1 MGIFKVLIDTN
12 IYDGANYSFDNAKF
26 STIKEFANKGYFT
39 LLINSVIYEE
49 VVKHIKENTNKAIN
63 EIKKTIKNY
72 SRALTPFRNAE
83 PYQSQLFAI
92 DKKQMIDY
100 CLNGF
105 STFLNSCNT
114 ETITSNGI
122 DVEEMIKDYANKNSP
137 FEEAKP
143 EEFKD
148 AIIIRSFLQYY
159 NEHLSEITD
168 GKVHLCAISQDKG
181 FINGLSRLLPS
192 DYKVTILKDIND
204 LIANINS
211 FDRRIKA
218 LSNYLTQPD
227 FQEEILDK
235 IKESLEQKPFYVA
248 DPTDELDLIDI
259 TNITYQLLWVDIENE
274 NSGKAAFS
282 VDAEIKIWYTYTD
295 EDSSYY
301 DKEDRCY
308 YWKTEIEKEESH
320 RIDFE
325 IILGLDTTSF
335 GDHSEESDDD
345 YNFDDDSVDIVEI
358 VDATNDI
365 LLDDETCISSD
376 VRTYDPFSE
385 DEDGREYAFDTCPIC
400 GTPIGIKNDGGN
412 GFCINCAKDK

>member
-1 MGIFKVLIDTN
+1 MRTHKVLIDTN
-12 IYDGANYSFDNAKF
+12 IYDSANYSFGNIKF
-26 STIKEFANKGYFT
+26 STIKDFAAKGSLS
-39 LLINSVIYEE
+39 LLINSVIREE
-49 VVKHIKENTNKAIN
+49 VSKHIRENTTKAIN
-63 EIKKTIKNY
+63 ELKRTIKKN
-72 SRALTPFRNAE
+72 SRELTPFRYAE
-83 PYQSQLFAI
+83 PFKSQIFAL
-92 DKKQMIDY
+92 DKEQMIDF

-105 STFLNSCNT
+105 TNFLSSCNA
-114 ETITSNGI
+114 ETISSNGI

-148 AIIIRSFLQYY
+148 AIIIRSFLKYY
-159 NEHLSEITD
+159 NDHISEITD
-168 GKVHLCAISQDKG
+168 GRIHLYAISQDKG

-192 DYKVTILKDIND
+192 DHKVTILKDIND

-218 LSNYLTQPD
+218 LSDYLTQPD

-248 DPTDELDLIDI
+248 DPTDELDLINI

-325 IILGLDTTSF
+325 IILGLDTASF

-385 DEDGREYAFDTCPIC
+385 DEDGTEYAFDTCPIC